1 MELAYNLG
9 MDKQIAEHHRI
20 VAERLAV
27 AKSQTDLEK
36 LAHYHRTRV
45 QEFQHERLV
54 HLLGTFFFVGLFLA
68 ALAIFLATA
77 AMDIVMNCLLGTLTL
92 ILFVLDIAYIRH
104 YYQLENGIQR
114 LYGFTV
120 KIEEKCLKDEK

>member
-36 LAHYHRTRV
+36 LAHYHRTRSRIPARATSARAGDV
-45 QEFQHERLV
+45 FLCWAI
-54 HLLGTFFFVGLFLA
+54 LGSTSDLFGDGSDGYSNELS
-68 ALAIFLATA
+68 IGHI
-77 AMDIVMNCLLGTLTL
+77 DIN
-92 ILFVLDIAYIRH
+92 
-104 YYQLENGIQR
+104 
-114 LYGFTV
+114 TV
-120 KIEEKCLKDEK
+120 CA

>member
-1 MELAYNLG
+1 
-9 MDKQIAEHHRI
+9 
-20 VAERLAV
+20 
-27 AKSQTDLEK
+27 
-36 LAHYHRTRV
+36 
-45 QEFQHERLV
+45 
-54 HLLGTFFFVGLFLA
+54 
-68 ALAIFLATA
+68 
-77 AMDIVMNCLLGTLTL
+77 MDIVMNCLLGTLTL